1 MKINFMEILKGV
13 GSAVLKEVPGGSLAI
28 AALNAVLPADK
39 KLSDTATVEEAK
51 QKYDS
56 LSSADQ
62 AAIKMKEF
70 DVKIAEINSWA
81 AIQES
86 FSKADI
92 SGNSTRPDIAM
103 MLAKL
108 VVFVDGLMALLIAW
122 AVIDEQI
129 DISTAW
135 PMVLALITPPLG
147 IVGSYFGKRNKEKI
161 ARYGAIMGQDI
172 TGTISSISNIF
183 KRK

>member
-1 MKINFMEILKGV
+1 MKIKFMDILKGV
-13 GSAVLKEVPGGSLAI
+13 GSALLKEVPGGDLAM
-28 AALNAVLPADK
+28 AAINAVLPEDK
-39 KLSDTATVEEAK
+39 KLSSTATVEEAK
-51 QKYDS
+51 QRYDS

-62 AAIKMKEF
+62 AAIKLKEF
-70 DVKIAEINSWA
+70 DVQIAEINSWA
-81 AIQES
+81 KIQES

-103 MLAKL
+103 MFAKL
-108 VVFVDGLMALLIAW
+108 VVFIDGLMALLMAW

-129 DISTAW
+129 DISNAW
-135 PMVLALITPPLG
+135 PMVLALVTPPLG
-147 IVGSYFGKRNKEKI
+147 IIGQYFGKRAKEKI

-172 TGTISSISNIF
+172 TGALSSITNIF